1 MLKRVYL
8 LASFKKN
15 RDYHRL
21 KKRITAIRQWQDG
34 LEPLPSSG
42 DENDPRADVKSGSL
56 QASSLTNKHH
66 GRLPSKI
73 PVAQTTIAG
82 PSLLSS
88 AKSDMET
95 GMDAD
100 EETVG
105 ESEIETKNP
114 RIEMRGMLRRILCP

>member
-1 MLKRVYL
+1 M
-8 LASFKKN
+8 
-15 RDYHRL
+15 
-21 KKRITAIRQWQDG
+21 
-34 LEPLPSSG
+34 
-42 DENDPRADVKSGSL
+42 KSGSL
-56 QASSLTNKHH
+56 QASSSTNKHH

-73 PVAQTTIAG
+73 PVAQTAIAG
-82 PSLLSS
+82 PSLSSS

-114 RIEMRGMLRRILCP
+114 RIKIRGMLRRILCP